1 MTRPAVVVVSD
12 HASVTGGAEM
22 VAITSA
28 VGLAEAGFEVTFV
41 AGSEPRDDRLSKL
54 SRVEVLGATGFHQSA
69 NKAAAFKNALWN
81 RDAEALMTNALKG
94 LDPDNTVVHLHSYL
108 NVLSP
113 SVLSAALREFGC
125 TITLHDYG
133 IVCPTSGL
141 YNHRK
146 ATACPLTP
154 LSAQC
159 IFTQCSKRSYFSKA
173 ALVMRSE
180 ILKHRVK
187 ATRRIDHYIAV
198 SRRNGEIVYPF
209 LGKNATIHHV
219 RNPYQKPQAPRVMA
233 EKNGP
238 ILFVGRL
245 TSEKDPVRLALA
257 AKRTDTEVVFVG
269 SGPLVD
275 EVRAAN
281 PDATIT
287 GWLTQDQVA
296 EWFQKGRANVMT
308 SRWHEGS
315 PLSLTDA
322 AAQGLPSIVPSTMAG
337 AENVQNDRTGYLYA
351 LSSDEELDRA
361 LRNLKQDHRIRELSE
376 AAYDGFW
383 ADPPTM
389 EAHIRGLEG
398 VYHSILG

>member
-1 MTRPAVVVVSD
+1 
-12 HASVTGGAEM
+12 M

-28 VGLAEAGFEVTFV
+28 VGLAEAGFDVTFV
-41 AGSEPRDDRLSKL
+41 AGSEPRDERLSKL
-54 SRVEVLGATGFHQSA
+54 RRVEVLGATGFHQSA
-69 NKAAAFKNALWN
+69 NKVEAFRNALWN
-81 RDAEALMTNALKG
+81 HEAEVLMNKALEG

-113 SVLSAALREFGC
+113 SVLSAALREFEC

-141 YNHRK
+141 YNHRRRCS
-146 ATACPLTP
+146 CPLTP
-154 LSAQC
+154 LSLQC
-159 IFTQCSKRSYFSKA
+159 VLTQCSKSSYLSKA
-173 ALVMRSE
+173 ALVMRSRV
-180 ILKHRVK
+180 LKGRVK

-198 SRRNGEIVYPF
+198 SRRNGEIVRPF
-209 LGKNATIHHV
+209 LGPNAVIHHV
-219 RNPYQKPQAPRVMA
+219 RNPYQKPQAPRVLA

-238 ILFVGRL
+238 VLFVGRL
-245 TSEKDPVRLALA
+245 TGEKDPVRLAIA

-269 SGPLVD
+269 SGPLED

-281 PDATIT
+281 PAATIT

-337 AENVQNDRTGYLYA
+337 AENVQNDRTGYTYS

-361 LRNLKQDHRIRELSE
+361 LRSLKQDQRVRELSE
-376 AAYDGFW
+376 AAYRDFW
-383 ADPPTM
+383 SDPPSM
-389 EAHIRGLEG
+389 EAHIRGLEA